1 MKKKLTRILAA
12 LLIAM
17 MLIPTLAT
25 FAVNAEGETG
35 ETGEAG
41 ETTEETIDISDIV
54 NVYELNKLNAAPN
67 TEKVAGAKDKEPTDE
82 EGMLASKPFTVTADG
97 DRYIYVGPCADPEK
111 FGLNDLIMYWYKK
124 DGSYY
129 GAKSIY
135 ELKGDVADGGNV
147 VDRFEDGSVILR
159 IKVNQ
164 KSYQKF
170 AAIKV
175 PTTYADFMLISVE
188 RAFTVEEYY
197 AYADAQ
203 GWELDGTAL
212 RPLEPVVEDEAP
224 EDYEGLWNFFPLA
237 EDFVAPSTQKEAT
250 NRYKKSE
257 YIHVA
262 ENDVIRIGA
271 VSTKENQP
279 ILYTYSDEMIPGENT
294 DGPVVYEYKELRKHK
309 KGDNGMA
316 FVENIGYDYAIYAY
330 TVPEGVSY
338 IKVAAPEALYGNG
351 DILVTKNQPFNAK
364 TLRTAL
370 EIPELSAQAKAHDFN
385 GKTALFVGDSILM
398 GEYDTPSSFSSPL
411 TSFARRLAL
420 STGLIPTVYSANGAT
435 IGKVTSKSNVKQAY
449 DLMKISLSSK
459 KEYDMV
465 IFQGGINDARQNLA
479 VGEILPVDTAPE
491 VLEESERLETFAGG
505 LQWMFYNALT
515 KWTEAEFYYIADYKV
530 ASDVVN
536 GKDMGAYYAQAK
548 ALCEIY
554 GIHYIDLY
562 DNTELYESFDYTN
575 AELFADDKF
584 TPLASTYDLLFPT
597 VLSLFDESLNEEL
610 TNPFADIDDI
620 APPPPEPEGPSVGLI
635 IAIVA
640 AGVVVLAGGG
650 FALYWFVIRKKKVA
664 KPANIEAEAPA
675 SEPEATTTEESTSD
689 EVKKDE

>member
-1 MKKKLTRILAA
+1 M
-12 LLIAM
+12 
-17 MLIPTLAT
+17 LAT
-25 FAVNAEGETG
+25 APFAVT
-35 ETGEAG
+35 
-41 ETTEETIDISDIV
+41 
-54 NVYELNKLNAAPN
+54 Y
-67 TEKVAGAKDKEPTDE
+67 DKTN
-82 EGMLASKPFTVTADG
+82 GS
-97 DRYIYVGPCADPEK
+97 YIYVGPCPDPRVEANWK
-111 FGLNDLIMYWYKK
+111 ALDSIVYWYTSKGKYTAEK
-124 DGSYY
+124 DFMSLGNADNTGTSYPN
-129 GAKSIY
+129 ILD
-135 ELKGDVADGGNV
+135 E
-147 VDRFEDGSVILR
+147 FEDGSVILK
-159 IKVNQ
+159 IKVN
-164 KSYQKF
+164 KSTYKH
-170 AAIKV
+170 AALKL
-175 PTTYADFMLISVE
+175 PTTYKDFMLVTAN
-188 RAFTVEEYY
+188 RPFTVDEYY

-203 GWELDGTAL
+203 GWELGGTAL
-212 RPLEPVVEDEAP
+212 RPHEPVIEDEAP

-262 ENDVIRIGA
+262 EGDVIRIGA

-294 DGPVVYEYKELRKHK
+294 DGPVVYEYKEVGKHK

-364 TLRTAL
+364 ALRTAL
-370 EIPELSAQAKAHDFN
+370 EIPELSAQAKAHEFN